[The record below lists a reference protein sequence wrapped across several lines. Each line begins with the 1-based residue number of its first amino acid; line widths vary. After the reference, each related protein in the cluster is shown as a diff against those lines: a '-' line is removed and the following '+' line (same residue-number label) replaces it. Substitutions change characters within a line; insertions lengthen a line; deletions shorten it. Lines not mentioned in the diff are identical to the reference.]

1 MKLSDVK
8 GNAYIDSNKDV
19 NAKILNFK
27 MVVVLEY

>member
-8 GNAYIDSNKDV
+8 GNTYIDSNKGV
-19 NAKILNFK
+19 NAKMLNFK